1 MYKTIDENAEQE
13 KYNQIADKITPEM
26 LGLKPT
32 NDFAQY
38 AQQTIIDEN
47 PDKVKNWVNQGAIGV
62 MEAGERFAFEFNGS
76 YDKVISKEEQNAQ
89 FRKEHPLI
97 GENRSNTVEQRIAEN
112 KRKIEERKKR
122 INNGTASILDK
133 IGNALDE
140 AGKASYQAQVNY
152 AEQQANAQMPHKGDS
167 NYRYE
172 PSYVDRTG
180 RIVYNEIDLR
190 KKIGFS
196 EALADSVQQGKALPF
211 VSGAIEG
218 SAIKKVRDIENK
230 IKNSEPIRQD
240 ELDYYN
246 RYIDKQNEEYVRG
259 YTISGKIGKSFLPS
273 LLAFGGEM
281 ALGGAVLKGIGLAGK
296 GIAGGVSLGKNLL
309 RSGKVSKNVA
319 KGIAYTSGQ
328 LAEGGINAAITSTVN
343 PARLYAT
350 YQERRL
356 NDEMKI
362 TDRGTLIFSESLE
375 SPAKSFFKS
384 LEQIYISY
392 FTENMG
398 GLLASPFRAGG
409 KAIKSVGASQFAK
422 VMENNPALE
431 KLIQK
436 TSPIFSKAYEK
447 LNNLPIKGKSVEWLK
462 SQVKF
467 DGFLEE
473 LGEEVLE
480 DVLNLTA
487 GTTNEE
493 KTLKNYVSKIV
504 KTPEEWAVLCG
515 VIALQGT
522 ALSVAGN
529 TLGDIMTNNG
539 AEFKDTAKVLMN
551 STESEKIDLINEAIK
566 NGNLKINENAIQQK
580 QIETNRIKNKF
591 FTQNL
596 NAGIDEE
603 TALATA
609 TVESEAIANLAKN
622 INMSADD
629 VHKAFNITLQSL
641 TDEEANEQFEK
652 DNEELKRQLFRQDIE
667 TAGANQNE
675 IAEAKK
681 EWKEKG
687 TESKY
692 FKKWFGNSK
701 VVDENGKP
709 LKLSDDKDIYIT
721 DGYSNNGISRY
732 SYKGSHRAPSYAEGD
747 VQERIENSEDV
758 NLEEVAQG
766 FHNQPS
772 DYFDTVGARYYGYDD
787 KEGIESATAVRNIIR
802 ALKEGQKNI
811 KITVYRAVPKD
822 VGNTKLKNG
831 DWITLSKSYAKAH
844 GESNL
849 EDNYKII
856 SQKVP
861 ISEVWWDGN
870 DIREWG
876 YDNGQEQKPDLYLSI
891 QNPKYQDKLPENW
904 KDARKL
910 RDEGYDGVITSDGKY
925 LVFEKM
931 QIKSDDNRGTF
942 DEESPN
948 IYFDSDLST
957 AFKMVYDIFSKKG
970 SVSAEH
976 IFKQKPMLQPLTN
989 YFDDVLKNTRV
1000 KAMPKWMYENSKK
1013 LGSYLNLTNTIY
1025 LNIDEIRKFPN
1036 AEQNFVRVFLHE
1048 LIHAKQHYLLDY
1060 AKKNQNNKKLSE
1072 DDRKSLKTFIEAFR
1086 KSKKEENEY
1095 TKFKQKYSKEEIKK
1109 NNKLLKKVFLLHN
1122 KYENA
1127 YLEIDADNVALALQ
1141 SYIGNADSEILQ
1153 SYLDI
1158 VLASERIPNT
1168 SRNDRYIKAI
1178 RAFIE
1183 RREGTTANI
1192 RLSRLVNTNIHY
1204 QSDENSLDKT
1214 TQKNIEN
1221 ARGFTY
1227 ERKNFDG
1234 TTKDNLIVLLKGK
1247 ANKSTLLHEF
1257 AHVYLTTLN
1266 NLARENDKAKDL
1278 LIKVNKYLRY
1288 NGKEYTS
1295 YQHEKFAN
1303 TFVAYVKTGK
1313 APSYGLK
1320 RVFEN
1325 FKKWLNDLYTSL
1337 QLTDDFELSKE
1348 AKDLFD
1354 ELLGDMTLDAQK
1366 EASLE
1371 IIRKA
1376 KNNALLKLQQEQTDK
1391 QKIPQN
1397 QLTEKQK
1404 RYRDTAYDILWYALS
1419 HTKNEEGKQLVKDKR
1434 QLYML
1439 LNNENQMNKKNK
1451 GIKLQAEKLEQ
1462 VLAELDDPFSANDGF
1477 LPEWGEFFYDTGVS
1491 YDNQEV
1497 GADSELALMAL
1508 DVIRNKKY
1516 LYDFENGYEELS
1528 ENDVQ
1533 VAELELDYIL
1543 QVYQESGAGAKHYGA
1558 ETDKSN
1564 VVVAFFEWV
1573 DNQHPYI
1580 QEELIKKWELKTN
1593 EIDRYQALSK
1603 FAQAK
1608 EDLKLYAATLKGQG
1622 DYSWQF
1628 ADYARAILK
1637 RLDFMTERDKEKI
1650 FDKLKEYNSFR
1661 EVERNLDFV
1670 MDYAE
1675 TLSDVT
1681 DRRKLADDIVSEVKQ
1696 TIHEWKDGIKK
1707 TKYTYPANKL
1717 FERLRKINNMKQE
1730 EIENLYDEQVNE
1742 ETQPSYVSDEVN
1754 DKDFYETIEKMFIT
1768 FKYNGLYYNST
1779 EFLTDLL
1786 NKIQSAKFTAKVA
1799 RDELDFE
1806 RRLQQINLI
1815 DECARA
1821 IDVHKFEDN
1830 DTKLVELAQNLNA
1843 HIMNLNGALEMIF
1856 NNKIKNQFSLDYL
1869 YAKKDGQVG
1878 RDRREVLDKL
1888 KNIFQFKNDIQ
1899 LFSRFIDMTKAEYE
1913 IKQRYTPDI
1922 ENGSFHT
1929 SDIYDKE
1936 SGQTKA
1942 TVQQILPEGLNRN
1955 EWEPEKIKLSK
1966 MEIIYYYIQSKN
1978 NISYKMLTDMG
1989 DETTSP
1995 KGQFD
2000 KFEFDQMIDSL
2011 TMQEKL
2017 MGDVLQ
2023 AAAEKYYDGL
2033 NAYHIKRYHTDLG
2046 KVSCY
2051 FPRLSE
2057 VEDPKMLDVFND
2069 YVMYNGKDS
2078 SQKHRTA
2085 YVGTRIKPANAL
2097 AVLFSHIEKANTI
2110 IIMGEQLDLMNKV
2123 FNNSNLKKKIET
2135 TFGQDVT
2142 QSFYHHI
2149 AGNLYS
2155 GQSALRS
2162 LQEQFFA
2169 KIANNGVKTQ
2179 IFFKPQI
2186 GLKQLVSFMNYGKGD
2201 EYVSADEWLK
2211 EFTKQTLTPSEWK
2224 KNIDFMLENDYL
2236 RDRYSRGGSSD
2247 ALKRQLESRLFS
2259 KLSLLDELWGLPIQ
2273 LGDIGAIIW
2282 GGKPYV
2288 DVLMKKGYTKEQAF
2302 KIFIETTVNDQQSS
2316 IPSTLSN
2323 AQREAK
2329 KNAFA
2334 TMMFAYQNTPHQ
2346 YLRSCYTPIVKALQT
2361 GKKEDILKAAKM
2373 LFIYGWLFPAIF
2385 NMASTLS
2392 VFSLLGGDDDQF
2404 KKDMQFA
2411 FLGLFG
2417 MLPIW
2422 GDALKAI
2429 VYGLFGDRYAKGDY
2443 FNTSFVKMNKLTR
2456 DIAKEKV
2463 TLADVWNAIAVI
2475 GEMSTGQPLG
2485 SMGNAVS
2492 GIYDVTQGNAAKGA
2506 LKVMGYSDYRA
2517 KTVTGEK

>member
-1 MYKTIDENAEQE
+1 MALFQEQAIENIETEKQNKIYQDYKNEFDELYSKNQKIVQQRKENESLWVSNLISPE
-13 KYNQIADKITPEM
+13 KINEWKNKGSMTAIEVWHKKNKNELIPYMGTWKEGTETFKLKKISDKIAQGQFVTPEEKEAYNNFILDM
-26 LGLKPT
+26 AEIQTRGYSFGGGAMNISLETIPFMAEFATGLLTTGGIQSLGSSLAKIGAKT
-32 NDFAQY
+32 
-38 AQQTIIDEN
+38 T
-47 PDKVKNWVNQGAIGV
+47 VKNLAKKTG
-62 MEAGERFAFEFNGS
+62 
-76 YDKVISKEEQNAQ
+76 KEI
-89 FRKEHPLI
+89 L
-97 GENRSNTVEQRIAEN
+97 GDIA
-112 KRKIEERKKR
+112 K
-122 INNGTASILDK
+122 GTIK
-133 IGNALDE
+133 
-140 AGKASYQAQVNY
+140 
-152 AEQQANAQMPHKGDS
+152 
-167 NYRYE
+167 
-172 PSYVDRTG
+172 T
-180 RIVYNEIDLR
+180 VYN
-190 KKIGFS
+190 
-196 EALADSVQQGKALPF
+196 
-211 VSGAIEG
+211 
-218 SAIKKVRDIENK
+218 
-230 IKNSEPIRQD
+230 
-240 ELDYYN
+240 
-246 RYIDKQNEEYVRG
+246 
-259 YTISGKIGKSFLPS
+259 
-273 LLAFGGEM
+273 
-281 ALGGAVLKGIGLAGK
+281 
-296 GIAGGVSLGKNLL
+296 
-309 RSGKVSKNVA
+309 
-319 KGIAYTSGQ
+319 
-328 LAEGGINAAITSTVN
+328 STVN
-343 PARLYAT
+343 PRTLAFTTTRLPQQVRARMGDIMLSDSVAITPEGQVILKESETKPAT
-350 YQERRL
+350 
-356 NDEMKI
+356 
-362 TDRGTLIFSESLE
+362 
-375 SPAKSFFKS
+375 AFFKALALTNIEVGS
-384 LEQIYISY
+384 EMSGDILVRPFMHGMERIIAPKVLR
-392 FTENMG
+392 N
-398 GLLASPFRAGG
+398 LASKNLPEKFVKLAEKTTNMPFLRAVDTLGFNG
-409 KAIKSVGASQFAK
+409 VLEEIGEERVGD
-422 VMENNPALE
+422 L
-431 KLIQK
+431 LK
-436 TSPIFSKAYEK
+436 TSF
-447 LNNLPIKGKSVEWLK
+447 NLDDKEGYSFEQFLDAAFPSVENLGQEALSFALTGVGMNAINSGLK
-462 SQVKF
+462 KVSTNYSK
-467 DGFLEE
+467 DGFLIDSGIFRTPNQDSLLDSKTREILKQQGASEE
-473 LGEEVLE
+473 DIE
-480 DVLNLTA
+480 DVLQYSTH
-487 GTTNEE
+487 GD
-493 KTLKNYVSKIV
+493 KI
-504 KTPEEWAVLCG
+504 
-515 VIALQGT
+515 
-522 ALSVAGN
+522 
-529 TLGDIMTNNG
+529 
-539 AEFKDTAKVLMN
+539 EFL
-551 STESEKIDLINEAIK
+551 K
-566 NGNLKINENAIQQK
+566 NGNFNQQAIDERK
-580 QIETNRIKNKF
+580 KLTNIIKNKF

-596 NAGIDEE
+596 NAGVDEE

-609 TVESEAIANLAKN
+609 TVESEAIASLAKN

-629 VHKAFNITLQSL
+629 VHKAFNITLQSM

-652 DNEELKRQLFRQDIE
+652 DNEELKKQIFRQSVEDKN
-667 TAGANQNE
+667 TVDLSNDF
-675 IAEAKK
+675 
-681 EWKEKG
+681 EK
-687 TESKY
+687 
-692 FKKWFGNSK
+692 
-701 VVDENGKP
+701 
-709 LKLSDDKDIYIT
+709 
-721 DGYSNNGISRY
+721 
-732 SYKGSHRAPSYAEGD
+732 APT
-747 VQERIENSEDV
+747 
-758 NLEEVAQG
+758 LEEVKNYINQIIENGTKFATLSPDWFVDIKKEKSNRKQKRISDKILNNG
-766 FHNQPS
+766 NFLKLNRKEKDRHNKYILSLERLLNNSEYIGEKENKKKDKKPYVAKYHYFKTNVKIGNKTYQII
-772 DYFDTVGARYYGYDD
+772 FDTEEYNNPQ
-787 KEGIESATAVRNIIR
+787 SATTSIPVVSKEHSTDSKLPTAQYVNRILKPLSEDTNSITNSDSNFNPKTVHLYNITE
-802 ALKEGQKNI
+802 LKPSKIHYQNIEETPKNNIEKTFGDTVENITENI
-811 KITVYRAVPKD
+811 KND
-822 VGNTKLKNG
+822 VMNILAENNVDESEFDFEDIQIYG
-831 DWITLSKSYAKAH
+831 SYAKGTNKATSDLDIIVQYS
-844 GESNL
+844 GSMP
-849 EDNYKII
+849 EDGAFNMFA
-856 SQKVP
+856 
-861 ISEVWWDGN
+861 EED
-870 DIREWG
+870 
-876 YDNGQEQKPDLYLSI
+876 LSI
-891 QNPKYQDKLPENW
+891 EDLNGNNVKIDINPINSAKSGTIEENL
-904 KDARKL
+904 K
-910 RDEGYDGVITSDGKY
+910 
-925 LVFEKM
+925 
-931 QIKSDDNRGTF
+931 
-942 DEESPN
+942 
-948 IYFDSDLST
+948 YFDSIDDRIHFQSMNNKNNVVDWTDKFDKVPTFAEIEKHIKEIIASGEIFDTLSPEW
-957 AFKMVYDIFSKKG
+957 KIDIKG
-970 SVSAEH
+970 GNRVVDKITNNGNFQKLQNSGVKRHNKYVSG
-976 IFKQKPMLQPLTN
+976 IK
-989 YFDDVLKNTRV
+989 
-1000 KAMPKWMYENSKK
+1000 
-1013 LGSYLNLTNTIY
+1013 
-1025 LNIDEIRKFPN
+1025 
-1036 AEQNFVRVFLHE
+1036 E
-1048 LIHAKQHYLLDY
+1048 LI
-1060 AKKNQNNKKLSE
+1060 NNSVHSHS
-1072 DDRKSLKTFIEAFR
+1072 D
-1086 KSKKEENEY
+1086 
-1095 TKFKQKYSKEEIKK
+1095 K
-1109 NNKLLKKVFLLHN
+1109 NNKPKEKPNIANYHYFDVNVKIGDKSYWVRLECEETKNAQQGRYAQRSRQSHQSNNNLKQNDKNVKIVHLYNIKEMKANKVYFQG
-1122 KYENA
+1122 E
-1127 YLEIDADNVALALQ
+1127 D
-1141 SYIGNADSEILQ
+1141 
-1153 SYLDI
+1153 
-1158 VLASERIPNT
+1158 
-1168 SRNDRYIKAI
+1168 
-1178 RAFIE
+1178 
-1183 RREGTTANI
+1183 
-1192 RLSRLVNTNIHY
+1192 
-1204 QSDENSLDKT
+1204 
-1214 TQKNIEN
+1214 NIEN

-1234 TTKDNLIVLLKGK
+1234 TIKDNLIVLLKGK
-1247 ANKSTLLHEF
+1247 ANVSTLLHEF

-1288 NGKEYTS
+1288 NGKEYTT

-1320 RVFEN
+1320 KVFEN
-1325 FKKWLNDLYTSL
+1325 FKKWLNDLYSSL
-1337 QLTDDFELSKE
+1337 QLTDDFELSQE

-1366 EASLE
+1366 EASLD

-1376 KNNALLKLQQEQTDK
+1376 KNNALLKLQQEEADK
-1391 QKIPQN
+1391 QKIPLN
-1397 QLTEKQK
+1397 QLTDKQK

-1419 HTKNEEGKQLVKDKR
+1419 HTKNKEGKQLVKDKR

-1439 LNNENQMNKKNK
+1439 LANENKMNKKNK
-1451 GIKLQAEKLEQ
+1451 GITLQAEKLEQ
-1462 VLAELDDPFSANDGF
+1462 ALAELDDPFSAHDGF
-1477 LPEWGEFFYDTGVS
+1477 LPEWGEFFNDPGVS
-1491 YDNQEV
+1491 YDNREV
-1497 GADSELALMAL
+1497 GADSTLALMAL
-1508 DVIRNKKY
+1508 DVIKNKKY

-1528 ENDVQ
+1528 NKDVR
-1533 VAELELDYIL
+1533 VAELELEYIL
-1543 QVYQESGAGAKHYGA
+1543 QVYKEN

-1564 VVVAFFEWV
+1564 VVIAFFEWI

-1580 QEELIKKWELKTN
+1580 QEEFIKQWELKTN
-1593 EIDRYQALSK
+1593 EIDRYLSLSK

-1608 EDLKLYAATLKGQG
+1608 EDLKLYAATLKGRG

-1628 ADYARAILK
+1628 AEYARAILK
-1637 RLDFMTERDKEKI
+1637 RLDFMTERDKERI

-1696 TIHEWKDGIKK
+1696 TIHGWKGGIKK

-1730 EIENLYDEQVNE
+1730 EIENLYDEQVKE

-1768 FKYNGLYYNST
+1768 FKYNGLYHNST

-1821 IDVHKFEDN
+1821 IDKHRQYDK
-1830 DTKLVELAQNLNA
+1830 DTKIKEIAQNINA

-1878 RDRREVLDKL
+1878 KDRREVLDKL
-1888 KNIFQFKNDIQ
+1888 KNIFQFKNDRQ
-1899 LFSRFIDMTKAEYE
+1899 LFSKIIDMTKPEYV
-1913 IKQRYTPDI
+1913 IKQRFTPDI

-2110 IIMGEQLDLMNKV
+2110 IIMGEQLDLMNRV

-2135 TFGQDVT
+2135 AFGQDIT
-2142 QSFYHHI
+2142 QAFYQHI
-2149 AGNLYS
+2149 TANLYS

-2169 KIANNGVKTQ
+2169 KIANNAVKTQ

-2186 GLKQLVSFMNYGKGD
+2186 GLKQLLSFMNYGKGD
-2201 EYVSADEWLK
+2201 EYVSAGEWLK

-2236 RDRYSRGGSSD
+2236 RDRYSRGGSTD
-2247 ALKRQLESRLFS
+2247 ALKRQLENRMFS

-2323 AQREAK
+2323 AQRKAK
-2329 KNAFA
+2329 KNAFS
-2334 TMMFAYQNTPHQ
+2334 TMMFAYQNTPYQ
-2346 YLRSCYTPIVKALQT
+2346 YLRSCYTPIVKALQE
-2361 GKKEDILKAAKM
+2361 GGSKNISKAAKM
-2373 LFIYGWLFPAIF
+2373 FFIYGWLFPAIF

-2422 GDALKAI
+2422 GDTLKAI
-2429 VYGLFGDRYAKGDY
+2429 IYGLAGDNYSGGTNY
-2443 FNTSFVKMNKLTR
+2443 FVTASNKLNKLAR
-2456 DIAKEKV
+2456 HIEKEKV

-2492 GIYDVTQGNAAKGA
+2492 GIYDVTQGNTAKGA